1 MAVQKVIA
9 QFTVPA
15 VYSHLRQNWIYSAL
29 RVSVLEPSVN
39 AHLVERLLNTVR
51 R

>member
-1 MAVQKVIA
+1 MANQKVIA
-9 QFTVPA
+9 QFVVPA
-15 VYSHLRQNWIYSAL
+15 VYSQHRQNWIYSAL
-29 RVSVLEPSVN
+29 RVVVLEPSAN